1 MKLGCRMFSK
11 MDSDFYPLYFINTV
25 LGDYFGSRLM
35 KNIRE
40 DKGFTYDIHSTLD
53 AQLFDGCFYISAE
66 LNPSELDVT
75 LSEIKKGIPKNTNS
89 IDW

>member
-1 MKLGCRMFSK
+1 
-11 MDSDFYPLYFINTV
+11 MDKDFYPLYFINTV

-53 AQLFDGCFYISAE
+53 AQLYDGCFYISAE
-66 LNPSELDVT
+66 LNASELHIT
-75 LSEIKKGIPKNTNS
+75 LNEIKKNSKDFRQPKYKTMN
-89 IDW
+89 